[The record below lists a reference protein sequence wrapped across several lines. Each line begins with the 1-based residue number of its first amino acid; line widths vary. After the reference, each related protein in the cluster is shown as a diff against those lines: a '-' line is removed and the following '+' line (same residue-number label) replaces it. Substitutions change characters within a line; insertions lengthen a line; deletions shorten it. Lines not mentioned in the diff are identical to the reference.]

1 MSKRPAETNTGVPV
15 HKVQVVE
22 LFDSLPTETSIQD
35 RYWQE
40 YHPTQA
46 TLLPTQFLI
55 PPVTNFIDLSQ
66 CYLELGLK
74 LVKSDGTDVGATEI
88 NVGVIN
94 NIAHSMIKRFDV
106 KLNNT
111 STGEPTDLYH
121 MKAYVQNLLNFSPEQ
136 KDSYLAQEGW
146 FTDTAGKLNAFKTVH
161 DDGLGSPIEITDPL
175 YNTGFLARSGL
186 FFTNFGKAGQKG
198 REALFRIQPAV
209 DIFQSG
215 RFLVPQ
221 VSMDIQ
227 IDYNESPLV
236 VMAASGATHRIQITK
251 AVFVVRHVRASDQ
264 IMLNLRGSQ
273 TALKKTVIY
282 PIRTTK
288 PIRRTLE
295 QGKLSF
301 SFPDLFQQAVPDLV
315 TIGMVPSTNFN
326 GATNLSPFL
335 FQLDSLK
342 SVRWM
347 VNGHERPQSRLE
359 IKSDDKM
366 EAYAT
371 LFQSTGNMHRGFT
384 PGIKRQDYNHGFALM
399 RFNFTPDGKDAKNY
413 TYKNNQGTLD
423 LFLEFESGLPF
434 NYVLVLLPEFENEI
448 LVDPNTVVTMKN
460 NY

>member
-1 MSKRPAETNTGVPV
+1 MSKRAADLSAGVPV

-22 LFDSLPTETSIQD
+22 VFDSLPTETSIQD
-35 RYWQE
+35 GYWQE
-40 YHPTQA
+40 YRPTQA
-46 TLLPTQFLI
+46 TFHPTQFLI

-74 LVKSDGTDVGATEI
+74 LVKTDGGDVGETEI
-88 NVGVIN
+88 NVGVVN

-121 MKAYVQNLLNFSPEQ
+121 MKAYVQNLLNFSPDQ

-146 FTDTAGKLNAFKTVH
+146 YTDTPGKLNTHTTVA
-161 DDGLGSPIEITDPL
+161 DAGLDNALPATHAN
-175 YNTGFLARSGL
+175 YNAGFLQRSKL
-186 FFTNFGKAGQKG
+186 FFTNFGLTGQAG
-198 REALFRIQPAV
+198 REATFRLQPAV

-236 VMAASGATHRIQITK
+236 VMAASAATHKIQITK
-251 AVFVVRHVRASDQ
+251 AVFVVRHVRASDS

-273 TALKKTVIY
+273 AALKKTAIY

-301 SFPDLFQQAVPDLV
+301 SFPDIFQQAVPDQV
-315 TIGMVPSTNFN
+315 TVGMVPAANFN
-326 GATNLSPFL
+326 GAMQLNPFL
-335 FQLDSLK
+335 FQLGTLK

-359 IKSDDKM
+359 IKSFDKM
-366 EAYAT
+366 EAYDT
-371 LFQSTGNMHRGFT
+371 LFQSTGNMHRGFS
-384 PGIKRQDYNHGFALM
+384 PGIKRQDYNQGFALM

-423 LFLEFESGLPF
+423 LFLEFESALAS
-434 NYVLVLLPEFENEI
+434 NLVLILLPEFENEI
-448 LVDPNTVVTMKN
+448 MVDPNMVVTMKH